1 MTQIPWVAMQRAFVL
16 LTPEGDQAWG
26 WEGIPQL
33 TCTCKEAASAL
44 NSARKELAPA
54 HIKALEREWRAIDSH
69 NLTDTD
75 EEDAD
80 SV

>member
-16 LTPEGDQAWG
+16 LTPEGDQALG

-44 NSARKELAPA
+44 KCARQELTYA
-54 HIKALEREWRAIDSH
+54 HLRALAREWRAIDSH
-69 NLTDTD
+69 NSTDTD

-80 SV
+80 